1 MVGLIPSFFLRLL
14 IIIVMYIFLVSL
26 FHRVTSRW
34 LGMEKRKFFS
44 HDTINDQHEKG
55 DKLIG
60 YLAVVTMIA
69 GFIFHVMTNFEYEHW
84 YSKPYSII
92 IFFFIARQ
100 FLKFYMERKWIGDK
114 RESIYSLFEAVF
126 HVMLFTALFST
137 DYWLY

>member
-1 MVGLIPSFFLRLL
+1 MLGFIPSYFLKLL
-14 IIIVMYIFLVSL
+14 FIIGIYIILVSL

-69 GFIFHVMTNFEYEHW
+69 GFIFHVMTDFEYEHW
-84 YSKPYSII
+84 YSQPYII
-92 IFFFIARQ
+92 IAFFFIGRQ
-100 FLKFYMERKWIGDK
+100 LLKFYMERKWLGDK
-114 RESIYSLFEAVF
+114 RESIYTLMEAGF
-126 HVMLFTALFST
+126 YMMIFTALFST
-137 DYWLY
+137 NYWL